1 MGLSAEL
8 FSAADEIYRRAGKVD
23 AVSGGCG
30 RRGCSGGDA
39 LVWLFLPSHR
49 RRADPGSGTGV
60 GKDGD
65 LLCDMEDY
73 AYKMI
78 RLLEVFGKETV
89 EDQIYCGKMVFEAV
103 R

>member
-1 MGLSAEL
+1 M
-8 FSAADEIYRRAGKVD
+8 IYYA
-23 AVSGGCG
+23 
-30 RRGCSGGDA
+30 
-39 LVWLFLPSHR
+39 
-49 RRADPGSGTGV
+49 
-60 GKDGD
+60 
-65 LLCDMEDY
+65 DMEDY